1 MQKKTKIIWSI
12 IAALFIIYLYTHLSA
27 YWEDRSSRLGKAVT
41 VAVSPVLQ
49 KNVVVPLQAVG
60 TVEAY
65 STVSVKSLVDGELIQ
80 TGFKEGDFVKKGQ
93 LLFSIDPRPYQA
105 ELTQAEANLARSQA
119 QLDIANS
126 EVKRNQPLVQ
136 KGYVAKEDFDQLQ
149 SNQKAAV
156 ATVSA
161 DQAAVTSAQLELS
174 YATILSPIDGRTGD
188 LQVYPGNIIKTANGT
203 ILVTI
208 AQVTPIYVSFSI
220 PQQYLD
226 SVRAQLAQ
234 GNVEV
239 QALADG
245 VTEKGQLTFINN
257 TVDTTTG
264 TIQLKAT
271 FANAQQRLWP
281 GQFVTVTLPTA
292 TIPHALLIPST
303 AVQMGQNGAYVYVL
317 MPDDTVAY
325 RSITLG
331 AVVNDDTVILQGLSP
346 SEQVVTEG
354 QLRLSDG
361 SPVKVPGVAHKK
373 KKGW

>member
-1 MQKKTKIIWSI
+1 
-12 IAALFIIYLYTHLSA
+12 
-27 YWEDRSSRLGKAVT
+27 
-41 VAVSPVLQ
+41 
-49 KNVVVPLQAVG
+49 
-60 TVEAY
+60 
-65 STVSVKSLVDGELIQ
+65 
-80 TGFKEGDFVKKGQ
+80 
-93 LLFSIDPRPYQA
+93 
-105 ELTQAEANLARSQA
+105 
-119 QLDIANS
+119 
-126 EVKRNQPLVQ
+126 
-136 KGYVAKEDFDQLQ
+136 LQ